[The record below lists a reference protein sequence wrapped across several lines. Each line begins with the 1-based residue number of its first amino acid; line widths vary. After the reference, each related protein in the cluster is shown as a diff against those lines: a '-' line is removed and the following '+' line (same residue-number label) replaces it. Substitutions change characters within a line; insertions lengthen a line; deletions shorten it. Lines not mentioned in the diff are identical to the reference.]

1 MTHWYVQHDSFFCA
15 PWLIHLCN
23 MTDSF
28 AWHHSELCGSHFK
41 VTQMRQY
48 LEEEIQG
55 AAEVGALVYWL
66 EICMP
71 KFSESLHGFVNIFKF
86 MNFCNAYYIRK
97 YLNVYACVMC
107 VHTYICIHIYVYVC
121 IYMNACIHVYD
132 VNASVRLRVCA
143 WVCESVCSLRRACVF
158 ACLHSYS
165 FMWVCVR
172 ASCVCIAIGFST
184 KRKGDKTWGLDNT
197 RAVLKPRFEQYLL
210 THCKLPGKDRQQRND
225 GAKHHLEADESGI
238 VVLPSPR

>member
-71 KFSESLHGFVNIFKF
+71 KFSESLHGFVNIYIYKF
-86 MNFCNAYYIRK
+86 MNFWISISINLWIFAMHTIYVNICMCDVCTYI
-97 YLNVYACVMC
+97 YM
-107 VHTYICIHIYVYVC
+107 HTYICICMYIYEC
-121 IYMNACIHVYD
+121 MHTRIWCEC
-132 VNASVRLRVCA
+132 VCA
-143 WVCESVCSLRRACVF
+143 STRLCMS
-158 ACLHSYS
+158 
-165 FMWVCVR
+165 MWVCVF
-172 ASCVCIAIGFST
+172 ASACMCVRMLAFVLIYVSMCACVVRVHCHWIQHEK
-184 KRKGDKTWGLDNT
+184 KR
-197 RAVLKPRFEQYLL
+197 R
-210 THCKLPGKDRQQRND
+210 
-225 GAKHHLEADESGI
+225 
-238 VVLPSPR
+238 